1 MILKSQIKGDNMDD
15 KEDKKSNENSK
26 QEDSKK
32 KDSVQIES
40 LGFDIEYLD

>member
-1 MILKSQIKGDNMDD
+1 MDD